1 MPQLL
6 GLLGDEVGQTSVNV
20 TGGDGVDTGKVPPLV
35 GKRAS
40 HVNAASLCDVVR
52 GLLLGE
58 VGDVARHGGSE
69 DERARLA
76 LAEVQTNG
84 TGAVEAAGQ
93 VGLDDLVPL
102 LDSGIKDTVVGSLSS
117 VGDEDIDLAKVL
129 DNILDELLDVGVVVD
144 LALVC
149 LDLDA
154 VLLTELLCVL
164 LGTRRA
170 RVVCD
175 GEVGTKLSATTG
187 GFDSDTGGT
196 RGTGDDDD
204 LALEGEEVLELGSF
218 GDGGRHVEY
227 MKGVSKKSDD
237 EE

>member
-6 GLLGDEVGQTSVNV
+6 DVLGNEVGQASVDV

-35 GKRAS
+35 GKRAG
-40 HVNAASLCDVVR
+40 HVDAASLCDVVR

-58 VGDVARHGGSE
+58 VGNVARHGGSE
-69 DERARLA
+69 DERASLA
-76 LAEVQTNG
+76 LAEVQANG

-102 LDSGIKDTVVGSLSS
+102 LDGGVEDAVVGSLSG

-129 DNILDELLDVGVVVD
+129 DDVLDELLDVGVVVD

-154 VLLTELLCVL
+154 VLLAELLCVL
-164 LGTRRA
+164 LGARRA

-175 GEVGTKLSATTG
+175 GEVGTELSTAAG
-187 GFDSDTGGT
+187 GLDTDAGGT
-196 RGTGDDDD
+196 
-204 LALEGEEVLELGSF
+204 
-218 GDGGRHVEY
+218 
-227 MKGVSKKSDD
+227 
-237 EE
+237 